1 MRYSLIKGVESLSV
15 FTTLTHSH
23 ITTRRNQSMSAAGP
37 PSAFGGGPRGPT
49 PEQIAGFKEAGIR
62 KTFVTDIGEALGPY
76 IMG

>member
-1 MRYSLIKGVESLSV
+1 
-15 FTTLTHSH
+15 
-23 ITTRRNQSMSAAGP
+23 MSAAGP
-37 PSAFGGGPRGPT
+37 PSALGDGPRGPT